1 MQLDPVNPEISTRR
15 RHLVSATPLRRD
27 VDIFKGRETSLA
39 DDVETAMAAVPG
51 DQPRD
56 NLFALALLAHATAAI
71 PGHIVDIGAGQGRA
85 AAVLGHAAKAT
96 GRSRVFAVDLFPE
109 SEDAPDDVACSL
121 DSLLASMTVH
131 GLLEWVL
138 PHHGTGATFAQLMP
152 EDFRC
157 RVLLLEG
164 AHACSDVATD
174 IFALERFLAPG
185 GWLAVDHAFSSFP
198 GATLALE
205 TLFRQRSHFDMA
217 RHLTPTL
224 YITRKQS

>member
-1 MQLDPVNPEISTRR
+1 MQFDPLHPEILTPR
-15 RHLVSATPLRRD
+15 RHLVAATPLRRNL
-27 VDIFKGRETSLA
+27 DIFSGRATSLA

-56 NLFALALLAHATAAI
+56 NLFALALLAHTTATI
-71 PGHIVDIGAGQGRA
+71 PGHIVDIGAGQGRT

-138 PHHGTGATFAQLMP
+138 PHYGTGGTFAQLMP

-164 AHACSDVATD
+164 AHACSDMATD

-185 GWLAVDHAFSSFP
+185 GWLAVDQAFSSFP

-205 TLFRQRSHFDMA
+205 TLFRQRSHFEMA
-217 RHLTPTL
+217 HHLTPSL
-224 YITRKQS
+224 YIARKQS

>member
-1 MQLDPVNPEISTRR
+1 MQFDPLNPEISTPR
-15 RHLVSATPLRRD
+15 RHLVAATPLRRD
-27 VDIFKGRETSLA
+27 HDIFNGRATSLA
-39 DDVETAMAAVPG
+39 DDVDSATAAIPG

-56 NLFALALLAHATAAI
+56 DLFALALLAHATATV
-71 PGHIVDIGAGQGRA
+71 PGHIVDVGAGQGRA
-85 AAVLGHAAKAT
+85 AAVLGQAAKAT

-121 DSLLASMTVH
+121 DSLLASMMAN

-174 IFALERFLAPG
+174 IFVLERFLAPG
-185 GWLAVDHAFSSFP
+185 GWLAVDRAFSSFP

-205 TLFRQRSHFDMA
+205 TLFRQRSHFEMA
-217 RHLTPTL
+217 RHLTPSL
-224 YITRKQS
+224 FIARKRG